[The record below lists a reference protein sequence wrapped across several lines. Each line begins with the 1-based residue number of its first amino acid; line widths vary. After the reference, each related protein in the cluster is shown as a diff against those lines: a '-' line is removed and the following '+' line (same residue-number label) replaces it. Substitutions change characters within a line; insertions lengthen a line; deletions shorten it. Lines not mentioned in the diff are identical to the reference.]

1 MTSSITDIP
10 ALRLRQ
16 EQELSAEM
24 RLSRVKQDRSSSERE
39 SRDLKISSEKE
50 EYRFQES
57 FVWCWETFHGI

>member
-24 RLSRVKQDRSSSERE
+24 RLSRVKKDRSWSERE
-39 SRDLKISSEKE
+39 PGDLKISSEKE

-57 FVWCWETFHGI
+57 FVWC